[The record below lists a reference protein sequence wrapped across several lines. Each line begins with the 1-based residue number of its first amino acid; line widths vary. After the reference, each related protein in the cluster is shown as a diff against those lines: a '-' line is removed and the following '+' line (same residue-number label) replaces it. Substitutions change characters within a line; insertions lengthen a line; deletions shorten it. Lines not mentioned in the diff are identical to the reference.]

1 MSDCHKSGE
10 LQAKDLPPL
19 HEGMLDAAGLGALFG
34 DLGALAEVM
43 EVITKGGAVD
53 RATPGRLTLATA
65 EELLRTGAVR
75 GVQVR
80 YRYEDAE
87 WWDTILALPQGF
99 RVVRIQQEWAER

>member
-1 MSDCHKSGE
+1 MSE
-10 LQAKDLPPL
+10 LQAKPLPTL
-19 HEGMLDAAGLGALFG
+19 HEGMLDSESLGALFR
-34 DLGALAEVM
+34 DLGALVEVV

-53 RATPGRLTLATA
+53 RATPGRLTLETA

-87 WWDTILALPQGF
+87 WWDTILALPRGF
-99 RVVRIQQEWAER
+99 RVVRIQQDWAER